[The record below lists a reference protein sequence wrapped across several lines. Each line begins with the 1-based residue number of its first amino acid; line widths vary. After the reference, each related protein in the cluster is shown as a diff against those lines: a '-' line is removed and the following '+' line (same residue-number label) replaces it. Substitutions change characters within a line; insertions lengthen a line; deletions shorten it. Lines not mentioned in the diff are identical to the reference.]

1 MTIDLSEFRE
11 PVREGSCAMQK
22 VIDSLPEGET
32 LRAAFADP
40 EITNASIRRW
50 LIKRNV
56 QIGITTVSRHRK
68 SECAC
73 AK

>member
-11 PVREGSCAMQK
+11 PVREGNCAMQK

-32 LRAAFADP
+32 LRAAFAEA

-50 LIKRNV
+50 LVKRNV
-56 QIGITTVSRHRK
+56 QIGITTISRHRK
-68 SECAC
+68 LECAC